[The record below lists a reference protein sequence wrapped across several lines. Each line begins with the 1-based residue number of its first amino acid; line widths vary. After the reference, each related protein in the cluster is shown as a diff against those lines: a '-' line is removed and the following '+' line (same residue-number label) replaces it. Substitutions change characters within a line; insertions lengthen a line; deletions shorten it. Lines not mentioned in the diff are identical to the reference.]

1 VSRQSGG
8 RATRGPEARPLVL
21 TGGGTGG
28 HLYPAVSLAR
38 ACSGVREASTEDP
51 KTRTPEHLTPVF
63 IGTRTGLE
71 AKVVPQEGFRFYAIA
86 GRKVKRS
93 LSPGAILSLATI
105 AWGTVQAGM
114 LLRRLDPVAVI
125 GTGGY
130 ASAGVVL
137 AAALQGIPTLIHE
150 QNSVP
155 GRTNRL
161 LARFVRRVALTFSE
175 AAAYFP
181 TGRSVVTG
189 LPVRP
194 DIATGSRERALAQFG
209 LSAERRTVLVLGGS
223 LGARSLNGAIREA
236 LPLWSNAGL
245 QVLHQ
250 VGRGNWDEHRGALK
264 TPPEWYRPVPYLEAM
279 GDAYAVAD
287 LVVCRAGA
295 STLAEVALAGLPSLL
310 VPYPYAHADHQTHN
324 ARSVVAAGAA
334 LMLPDGEL
342 TAARL
347 VKEVD
352 VLLGDPAR
360 RQQMADAS
368 HHLAR
373 PAAAEAILSVMWE
386 IVGRPSN
393 RSVDPAEQ
401 GAKRGAA

>member
-1 VSRQSGG
+1 M
-8 RATRGPEARPLVL
+8 L

-38 ACSGVREASTEDP
+38 ACSGVQEVRPEHLN
-51 KTRTPEHLTPVF
+51 TRTPAHLNPVF
-63 IGTRTGLE
+63 IGTRVGLE
-71 AKVVPQEGFRFYAIA
+71 AEVVPREGFPFYAIA

-93 LSPGAILSLATI
+93 LSPGAVLSLATI
-105 AWGTVQAGM
+105 AWGTVQAGL

-130 ASAGVVL
+130 ALAGVVL

-150 QNSVP
+150 QNSIP

-161 LARFVRRVALTFSE
+161 LARFVRRVALTFAE
-175 AAAYFP
+175 AAPYFP
-181 TGRSVVTG
+181 PGRSVVTG

-194 DIATGSRERALAQFG
+194 DIAAGSQKRGRAQFG
-209 LSAERRTVLVLGGS
+209 LCPERQTLLVIGGS
-223 LGARSLNGAIREA
+223 LGARSLNRAIREA
-236 LPLWSNAGL
+236 LPLWSASGL
-245 QVLHQ
+245 QIVHQ
-250 VGRGNWDEHRGALK
+250 VGRGNWDEHRAALK
-264 TPPEWYRPVPYLEAM
+264 VPPEWYRPVPYLETM

-324 ARSVVAAGAA
+324 ARSVVGTGAA
-334 LMLPDGEL
+334 VLLPDAEL
-342 TAARL
+342 TGSRL
-347 VKEVD
+347 VKETGA
-352 VLLGDPAR
+352 LLSDPGR

-368 HHLAR
+368 RRRAR
-373 PAAAEAILSVMWE
+373 PDAAEAILRHRTGN
-386 IVGRPSN
+386 GR
-393 RSVDPAEQ
+393 
-401 GAKRGAA
+401 